1 MDTMVS
7 QVGLKTT
14 SLPLFLN
21 YCLFNDFSLFERKCP
36 AKFFIFA
43 DGLDWIDLQDG
54 GPVQSRPGAGA
65 GAA

>member
-7 QVGLKTT
+7 QVGLKTM
-14 SLPLFLN
+14 SLFLKF
-21 YCLFNDFSLFERKCP
+21 CLLNDFPLFERKCL

-54 GPVQSRPGAGA
+54 GPVQPRPGAGA

>member
-14 SLPLFLN
+14 LFLN
-21 YCLFNDFSLFERKCP
+21 FFLFNDFSLFERKCP

-54 GPVQSRPGAGA
+54 GPVQPRPGAGA